1 MEMEAWGKLVVG
13 REGVGSGYRAGM
25 MGMLTWGGDVG
36 AGCFVIAIRGLPWM
50 DISRSGMPL

>member
-1 MEMEAWGKLVVG
+1 MEAWGKLVVG